1 MVPCHQAERG
11 DEVPLTNIGLAKL
24 IQTVDDQLRTARDT
38 TKNNLILGLVECE
51 LGLTVE
57 VTNEGGTRTPGF

>member
-1 MVPCHQAERG
+1 M
-11 DEVPLTNIGLAKL
+11 PLTNIGLAKL